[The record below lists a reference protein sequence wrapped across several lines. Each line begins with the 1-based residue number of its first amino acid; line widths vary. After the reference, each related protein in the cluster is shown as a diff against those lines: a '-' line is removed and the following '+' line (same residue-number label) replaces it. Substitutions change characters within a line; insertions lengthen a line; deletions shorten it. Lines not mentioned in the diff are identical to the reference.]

1 LNPTLACRDLA
12 AGYSDLL
19 AFRHFDLDL
28 SAGRITAL
36 LGPNGAGKTAIL
48 RTLSGLL
55 PCKAGHLMLD
65 GENVRRPNARRM
77 NRAGV
82 VLVPDSRDLFTRL
95 SVRENLAVASPG
107 NDRAVD
113 DMIDA
118 FPVLKDRARVAV
130 RELSGGEQQT
140 VTLARALV
148 QRPRVLLIDEMSM
161 GLSPVALDGLLA
173 IVTRAAQ
180 EAHVAVLLVEQD
192 VGAALEIADD
202 VIVLTHGEIA
212 LAGPAATL
220 RRDPTALQSAY
231 FGAESRPPP
240 VR

>member
-1 LNPTLACRDLA
+1 MVSPPATRISSPS
-12 AGYSDLL
+12 AG
-19 AFRHFDLDL
+19 FDVDL

-36 LGPNGAGKTAIL
+36 LGPNGAGKTAVL

-55 PCKAGHLMLD
+55 PCKAGQLLLD
-65 GENVRRPNARRM
+65 GENLRKPNARRL

-82 VLVPDSRDLFTRL
+82 VLVPDSRELFTRL
-95 SVRENLAVASPG
+95 SVRDNLVVASRG
-107 NDRAVD
+107 NVRAVD
-113 DMIDA
+113 EMIET

-140 VTLARALV
+140 VALARALI

-180 EAHVAVLLVEQD
+180 ADQAAVLLVEQN
-192 VGAALEIADD
+192 VRAALEIADD
-202 VIVLTHGEIA
+202 VIVLAHGEIA
-212 LAGPAATL
+212 LAAPATEL
-220 RRDPTALQSAY
+220 RRDPTVIETAY
-231 FGAESRPPP
+231 FGAVDRP
-240 VR
+240 